1 MNRREMLKYTALL
14 TGAAVSAPFAT
25 AFLSGCTRG
34 TANSELLF
42 FDTNQFEL
50 LTQISDTILPR
61 TDSPSASD
69 VNVPETVD
77 SMLGLVF
84 DDEFKAIFRNQ
95 WTELESFLSDQNF
108 QQMEQSER
116 VALLSDLETSQN
128 DEIANSKLAFRELK
142 QQVIAYYLN
151 TEEVGTEYLNY
162 LPIPG
167 QYEPCISV
175 EDVNNKAWAE

>member
-14 TGAAVSAPFAT
+14 TGAAVSAPFAS
-25 AFLSGCTRG
+25 AFLSGCTRDNTG
-34 TANSELLF
+34 TELLF
-42 FDTNQFEL
+42 FDADEFDL
-50 LTQISDTILPR
+50 LTQVADTILPR

-69 VNVPETVD
+69 VNVHETVD

-84 DDEFKAIFRNQ
+84 EDDFQTIFRNQ
-95 WTELESFLSDQNF
+95 WAELKNFLSGQNF
-108 QQMEQSER
+108 EQLEQSER
-116 VALLSDLETSQN
+116 VQLLSDLELSQD
-128 DEIANSKLAFRELK
+128 DEIANAKLAFRELK

-151 TEEVGTEYLNY
+151 TEEIGTEFLNY

-175 EDVNNKAWAE
+175 EDVNNTAWAE